1 MAGFAPLA
9 LLALVVHLPFL
20 LFRVWPLLRHLF
32 WGVLEWTERILALTS
47 TPAGLHI
54 HRFLLP
60 PLFLAPLL
68 LPRLLLMPVS
78 LLLLL
83 PLLVSLLLLLLLLL
97 RLLSIPLILLLLP
110 VPLLLLLL
118 LGMLVGA
125 VLVLV
130 PAPLSESAISYR
142 TTLLTFILVGIVH
155 LVRRMSMPQV
165 P

>member
-1 MAGFAPLA
+1 MAVLTPLA

-54 HRFLLP
+54 HVFLLP
-60 PLFLAPLL
+60 PLVLASLL
-68 LPRLLLMPVS
+68 LPRLLL
-78 LLLLL
+78 LLF
-83 PLLVSLLLLLLLLL
+83 PLFLLL
-97 RLLSIPLILLLLP
+97 RLP
-110 VPLLLLLL
+110 VPLLWLLL

-142 TTLLTFILVGIVH
+142 TTLLTSILCSLVRVVR